1 MPSFMIIIVPEDS
14 ESLATILTTVGF
26 FPRMPSHVYFHVKFL
41 RKYFSA
47 DSALI
52 AHGMLEKSSS
62 LLPQARQV
70 DLADFYAIP

>member
-1 MPSFMIIIVPEDS
+1 MNAFVNI
-14 ESLATILTTVGF
+14 
-26 FPRMPSHVYFHVKFL
+26 HVKFL